1 MLMKTLGL
9 DIGTTS
15 ISAVVYE
22 RNVGAV
28 LTRSVPNDSFLPSES
43 WAQLQNPAVILKKA
57 TALVEELLECHP
69 DVQAIGV
76 TGQMHGIVY
85 LDRHGDCVSPLYTW
99 QDGRGDLPFDDTA
112 SWAEH
117 LSGITGYALS
127 TGYGMVTHF
136 YNLHHDRVPNCAVS
150 LCTIMDYVAMKLA
163 GKTAPVMDPTN
174 AASLGLFRLPQCRFD
189 AQALEKAGID
199 RAWLPAIGTGVCLGS
214 GSIGIP
220 VYTAIGDNQA
230 AFLGAVGNRR
240 DALLVNVGTGSQIA
254 AFSCEYRTVPGMETR
269 PFPDGGWLL
278 AGASL
283 CGGRSYELLENFFR
297 QTVKMVTGREESVYA
312 AMDRA
317 LAEADPVTD
326 YPGAVT
332 AFQGTRQNPNLRG
345 SISGIGIDNFTPLHL
360 MYSFMDGI
368 IRELYEM
375 YRAYLEAGGRASGV
389 IIGSGNGLRKNPH
402 LCRMLERIFD
412 CALTLSPHEEEA
424 ACGAAM
430 LAEQYESARRA

>member
-28 LTRSVPNDSFLPSES
+28 LTKSVPNDSFLPSES
-43 WAQLQNPAVILKKA
+43 WARLQDPTVILERV
-57 TALVEELLECHP
+57 TALLEELLARHP

-85 LDRHGDCVSPLYTW
+85 LDRCGNCVSPLYTW

-254 AFSCEYRTVPGMETR
+254 VFSGEYRTVPGMETR
-269 PFPDGGWLL
+269 PFPARREKG
-278 AGASL
+278 
-283 CGGRSYELLENFFR
+283 CR
-297 QTVKMVTGREESVYA
+297 QTVKRVTGREESVYA

-412 CALTLSPHEEEA
+412 CDLTLSPHEEEA